1 MPDEIDDYRIHRRY
15 ILDGPLDGS
24 FGAITVGIVNVGGRG
39 VQVIHGVPLKPGS
52 RSRFLVSVPGRE
64 ERIAI
69 SGTVV
74 WSRLSKDADPGGK
87 LLYRSGI
94 HFDEGSDF
102 PPEALE
108 SLEARGLARIDEEA
122 LQRKREALARKQQQ
136 RRQGQTSMPIRT
148 TPEIPPE
155 QVLLIQHARDQLRGN
170 PDEAQ
175 KWYRRARFSP
185 PVVDGK
191 PIPYRE
197 DVIAIW
203 EYLERSIDIQV
214 VARVF
219 EDMK

>member
-1 MPDEIDDYRIHRRY
+1 MPDETDDYRIHRRY
-15 ILDGPLDGS
+15 ILDGPLNGS
-24 FGAITVGIVNVGGRG
+24 FGAIEVGIVNVGCRG
-39 VQVIHGVPLKPGS
+39 VQVVHGVPLKPRA
-52 RSRFLVSVPGRE
+52 RSRFLVSIPGRG
-64 ERIAI
+64 ERIAL
-69 SGTVV
+69 SGTIV
-74 WSRLSKDADPGGK
+74 WSRLSKDTAPGGK

-102 PPEALE
+102 PQEALE

-122 LQRKREALARKQQQ
+122 LKRKREALARKQQQ
-136 RRQGQTSMPIRT
+136 RREGQTPMPIKT
-148 TPEIPPE
+148 APEIPPQ

-191 PIPYRE
+191 AIPYRE

-203 EYLERSIDIQV
+203 EYLERSIDIHV
-214 VARVF
+214 VAKVF
-219 EDMK
+219 GDMK

>member
-1 MPDEIDDYRIHRRY
+1 MSDEIDDYRIHRRY
-15 ILDGPLDGS
+15 ILDGPLNGS
-24 FGAITVGIVNVGGRG
+24 FGAIAVGIVNVGGRG
-39 VQVIHGVPLKPGS
+39 AQVVHGVPLKPGA
-52 RSRFLVSVPGRE
+52 RSRFLVSIPGRE

-74 WSRLSKDADPGGK
+74 WSRLSKDATPGAK

-102 PPEALE
+102 PQQALE
-108 SLEARGLARIDEEA
+108 SLEARGLARIDQEA
-122 LQRKREALARKQQQ
+122 LQRKREALARKKQQ
-136 RRQGQTSMPIRT
+136 RQQSQTAMPVRT

-203 EYLERSIDIQV
+203 EYLERSIDIHV